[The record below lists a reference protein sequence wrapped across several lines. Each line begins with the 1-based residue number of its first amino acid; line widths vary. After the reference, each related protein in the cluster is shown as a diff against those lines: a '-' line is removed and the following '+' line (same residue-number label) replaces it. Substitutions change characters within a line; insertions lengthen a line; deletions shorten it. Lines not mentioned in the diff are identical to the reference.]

1 MAHKSD
7 TDSDTLELCLREGIA
22 GNEYADPRK
31 ALGCDTDTDD
41 AEVARALVRIVAAH
55 DLAQIGMRSVRPEA
69 ARHPSVR
76 PPTEVTADPSFL
88 GRLSTTGD
96 EGLSVER
103 IADVPTLLAVLRAG
117 SRRQRRAALARLR
130 ERLVDRRLLQSDEVR
145 KAIQMISKLR
155 DVELGYELA
164 QLRAELPGAPGRTAR
179 QEHEQWKRL
188 ARRTEFEI
196 RAFWEGQSSVDA
208 FRGLPGDQRAL
219 LLMRVSE
226 LSNLV
231 VHHITAIIECSD
243 GSVPLESRIGLIT
256 SLRYARD
263 PRLVPALVAVLEAE
277 RGKLVA
283 SAARVLGGMNDARA
297 QPALA
302 ERFERSFVAE
312 ERIALA
318 GALGMHGDLRGLSEV
333 RSSLDED
340 HPKLPLPALE
350 AMESL
355 GSPDSTDLV
364 TKFLDHAD
372 ASIAIQAARTCAR
385 IGDGRALDELTD
397 RYNAT
402 AVPALRAAIEDALS
416 AIAARM
422 ELRGEEAATIDWS
435 EVGNKPVAR
444 KGPRDS
450 LPAIALGW
458 RDYFMGRLWLL
469 LGRVTWAVARF
480 ESAAARRDDWGAP
493 LIGIGMTFA
502 RREQYALALPAFR
515 RAIEVDRLRIERNPI
530 LVRAM
535 AKAFLH
541 RAEQVEREGRDDVA
555 RGLVGEVLTLDL
567 RRAPGTVRFEL
578 KRKHDVLR
586 RGEQGDVDSAA

>member
-1 MAHKSD
+1 MD
-7 TDSDTLELCLREGIA
+7 LDTLELCLRDGIA
-22 GNEYADPRK
+22 GNEHIDPRE
-31 ALGCDTDTDD
+31 ALRCDPDTED

-55 DLAQIGMRSVRPEA
+55 DLAQIGMRSAPPEA

-103 IADVPTLLAVLRAG
+103 IDDVATLLAVLRAG
-117 SRRQRRAALARLR
+117 SRRQRRAALDRLR
-130 ERLVDRRLLQSDEVR
+130 VRLVDRRLRQSDEVR
-145 KAIQMISKLR
+145 KAIQTISKLR

-164 QLRAELPGAPGRTAR
+164 QLRAELPGAPGRAAR
-179 QEHEQWKRL
+179 HEHEQWKRL
-188 ARRTEFEI
+188 AQRTQFEI
-196 RAFWEGQSSVDA
+196 RSFWDGQSSVDA

-226 LSNLV
+226 VSDLV
-231 VHHITAIIECSD
+231 VHHITAIIEGSD
-243 GSVPLESRIGLIT
+243 GCVPLESRIGLIT
-256 SLRYARD
+256 SLRFARD

-277 RGKLVA
+277 RGELVA
-283 SAARVLGGMNDARA
+283 SASRVLGGMDDARA
-297 QPALA
+297 HPALA

-340 HPKLPLPALE
+340 HPKLPLQALE

-364 TKFLDHAD
+364 TKFLDHTD
-372 ASIAIQAARTCAR
+372 ASVAIQAARTCAR

-397 RYNAT
+397 RYNT
-402 AVPALRAAIEDALS
+402 SAVPALRAAIEDALS

-435 EVGNKPVAR
+435 EVGNKPVPR

-450 LPAIALGW
+450 LPAITLGW
-458 RDYFMGRLWLL
+458 RDYFTGRLWLL
-469 LGRVTWAVARF
+469 LGRVTWAIARF
-480 ESAAARRDDWGAP
+480 ESAAARRDDWAAP
-493 LIGIGMTFA
+493 LIGIGMAFA

-535 AKAFLH
+535 AKTFLH

-586 RGEQGDVDSAA
+586 RGEQGNVDSAA

>member
-1 MAHKSD
+1 MD
-7 TDSDTLELCLREGIA
+7 LDTLELCLRDGIA
-22 GNEYADPRK
+22 GNEHIDPRE
-31 ALGCDTDTDD
+31 ALRCDPDTED

-55 DLAQIGMRSVRPEA
+55 GLAQIGMRSAPPEA

-103 IADVPTLLAVLRAG
+103 IDDVATLLAVLRAG
-117 SRRQRRAALARLR
+117 SRRQRRAALDRLR
-130 ERLVDRRLLQSDEVR
+130 VRLVDRRLRQSDEVR
-145 KAIQMISKLR
+145 KAIQTISKLR

-164 QLRAELPGAPGRTAR
+164 QLRAELPGAPGRAAR
-179 QEHEQWKRL
+179 HEHEQWKRL
-188 ARRTEFEI
+188 AQRTQFEI
-196 RAFWEGQSSVDA
+196 RSFWDGQSSVDA

-226 LSNLV
+226 VSDLV
-231 VHHITAIIECSD
+231 VHHITAIIEGSD
-243 GSVPLESRIGLIT
+243 GCVPLESRIGLIT
-256 SLRYARD
+256 SLRFARD

-277 RGKLVA
+277 RGELVA
-283 SAARVLGGMNDARA
+283 SASRVLGGMDDARA
-297 QPALA
+297 HPALA

-340 HPKLPLPALE
+340 HPKLPLQALE

-364 TKFLDHAD
+364 TKFLDHTD
-372 ASIAIQAARTCAR
+372 ASVAIQAARTCAR

-397 RYNAT
+397 RYNT
-402 AVPALRAAIEDALS
+402 SAVPALRAAIEDALS

-435 EVGNKPVAR
+435 EVGNKPVPR

-450 LPAIALGW
+450 LPAITLGW
-458 RDYFMGRLWLL
+458 RDYFTGRLWLL
-469 LGRVTWAVARF
+469 LGRVTWAIARF
-480 ESAAARRDDWGAP
+480 ESAAARRDDWAAP
-493 LIGIGMTFA
+493 LIGIGMAFA

-535 AKAFLH
+535 AKTFLH

-586 RGEQGDVDSAA
+586 RGEQGNVDSAA

>member
-1 MAHKSD
+1 VAHNLD
-7 TDSDTLELCLREGIA
+7 TDLDTLELCLREGIA
-22 GNEYADPRK
+22 GNEHADPRE
-31 ALGCDTDTDD
+31 ALGCTADTDD

-55 DLAQIGMRSVRPEA
+55 DLAQLGMRSDQPEA

-103 IADVPTLLAVLRAG
+103 IEDVPTLLAVLRAG

-130 ERLVDRRLLQSDEVR
+130 ERLADRRLLHSDEVR
-145 KAIQMISKLR
+145 TAIQMISELR

-188 ARRTEFEI
+188 AQRTQFEI
-196 RAFWEGQSSVDA
+196 RAFWDGQSSIDA

-226 LSNLV
+226 LSDLV
-231 VHHITAIIECSD
+231 VHHITAIIEGSD
-243 GSVPLESRIGLIT
+243 GCVPLESRIGLIT
-256 SLRYARD
+256 SLRFARD

-277 RGKLVA
+277 RGALVA
-283 SAARVLGGMNDARA
+283 AAARVLGGMDDARA

-333 RSSLDED
+333 RSSLEED
-340 HPKLPLPALE
+340 QPKLPLQALE

-355 GSPDSTDLV
+355 GSPESTDLV

-435 EVGNKPVAR
+435 EVGNKPVPR

-450 LPAIALGW
+450 LPAITLGW
-458 RDYFMGRLWLL
+458 RDYFMARLWLL
-469 LGRVTWAVARF
+469 LGRVTWAIARF
-480 ESAAARRDDWGAP
+480 ESAAARRDDWAAP
-493 LIGIGMTFA
+493 LIGIGMAFA

-541 RAEQVEREGRDDVA
+541 RAEQVELEGRDDIA

-586 RGEQGDVDSAA
+586 RGEQGNVDSAA

>member
-1 MAHKSD
+1 MAHNSD
-7 TDSDTLELCLREGIA
+7 TDVDTLELCLREGIA
-22 GNEYADPRK
+22 GNEYADPRE

-55 DLAQIGMRSVRPEA
+55 DLGEIGMRSVRPEA
-69 ARHPSVR
+69 VRHPSVR

-88 GRLSTTGD
+88 GRLSATGD

-103 IADVPTLLAVLRAG
+103 IDDVPTLLAVLRAG

-145 KAIQMISKLR
+145 KAIQIISKLR

-164 QLRAELPGAPGRTAR
+164 QLRAELPGASGRTAR

-188 ARRTEFEI
+188 AQRTEFEI
-196 RAFWEGQSSVDA
+196 RAFWDGQSSVDA

-231 VHHITAIIECSD
+231 VQHITAIIEGSD

-277 RGKLVA
+277 RGELVA
-283 SAARVLGGMNDARA
+283 SAARVLGGMDDARA

-340 HPKLPLPALE
+340 HPKLPLQALE

-402 AVPALRAAIEDALS
+402 AVPALQAAIEDALS

-586 RGEQGDVDSAA
+586 REEQGSVDSAA